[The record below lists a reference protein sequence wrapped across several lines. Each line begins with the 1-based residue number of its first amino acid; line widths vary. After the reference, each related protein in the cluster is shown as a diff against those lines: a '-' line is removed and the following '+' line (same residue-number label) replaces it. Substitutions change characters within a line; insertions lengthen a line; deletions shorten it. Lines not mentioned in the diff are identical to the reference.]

1 MYPIGPFV
9 IYASVNVIVGIEPVS
24 LFHMELA
31 ARLSMV
37 KSFGRGDEP
46 STSKSA
52 YRMYFWD
59 AWVTS
64 VQSAFFIKN
73 VNVLPKFVDI
83 ANVYEGASVGGKI

>member
-1 MYPIGPFV
+1 MNGSDFTSTSLFSNCPFPSKVRLKYMYPIGPFV

-52 YRMYFWD
+52 YRMYF
-59 AWVTS
+59 
-64 VQSAFFIKN
+64 
-73 VNVLPKFVDI
+73 
-83 ANVYEGASVGGKI
+83 